1 MPIFFLIDEFHLTI
15 RAPPGLP
22 DSEHIAMRRTLD
34 DAQFQRD
41 LSRAIRTVF
50 KLHTSLDKV
59 RIRLTR

>member
-1 MPIFFLIDEFHLTI
+1 MPIFILLDEFHLTI

-34 DAQFQRD
+34 DPRFQRA
-41 LSRAIRTVF
+41 LRRAIRTA
-50 KLHTSLDKV
+50 LRQHSSLDQV